1 MIYHYTDLNAAKSI
15 TENAQVWLTDYRFLN
30 DKEEFTNGYEVLLD
44 ALDEYQDYSGKYPK
58 DFIDDITKAVEFIR
72 GSGFQD
78 LVRNNIFVTSF
89 SRAPDLLG
97 QWRSYGMYCLELDE
111 AFFRDD
117 EVVVL
122 DCHYLHH
129 PNDALDFAGSLIND
143 YILPELVE
151 VWRQDKTLV
160 SLELSSFID
169 IYALSF
175 KHQAFDDEYE
185 IRFVISCS
193 PDDER
198 INFRVR
204 GNLLIPYIP
213 LAFEPQLLKSITV
226 GPIDNQELACAS
238 LTMFSEKVSLKIQ
251 QEQGD
256 IEYWL
261 VVGNSEIPYR
271 NI

>member
-44 ALDEYQDYSGKYPK
+44 ALDEYHDYSGKYPK
-58 DFIDDITKAVEFIR
+58 DFIDDMTKAVGFIR
-72 GSGFQD
+72 GSGFQA
-78 LVRNNIFVTSF
+78 LERNNIFVSSF
-89 SRAPDLLG
+89 SRTPDLLN
-97 QWRSYGMYCLELDE
+97 QWRSYGMYCLELNE
-111 AFFRDD
+111 FFFRDD

-122 DCHYLHH
+122 DCHYLQHEG
-129 PNDALDFAGSLIND
+129 DALDYANGLIND
-143 YILPELVE
+143 YIFPELVE
-151 VWRQDKTLV
+151 VWSKNKSLV
-160 SLELSSFID
+160 SLELSSLID

-175 KHQAFDDEYE
+175 KHQAFYDENE

-193 PDDER
+193 PDDKR

-238 LTMFSEKVSLKIQ
+238 LTTFSENISRKVKQ
-251 QEQGD
+251 GQGD

-261 VVGNSEIPYR
+261 VVENSEIPYR